1 MRGPFGVGNIV
12 PVRIPELAAGVFS
25 FLSLSPRGIFPD
37 RKTPNGAVPTKIP
50 ELQRELPCLTVTLMC
65 TWIFLG
71 CFYACVI
78 LILLLLIY
86 FSIFSHILNLELN
99 LKFIIVEKLR

>member
-50 ELQRELPCLTVTLMC
+50 ELQRELPCLYQTKLVLR
-65 TWIFLG
+65 FGL
-71 CFYACVI
+71 FSLDYAS
-78 LILLLLIY
+78 
-86 FSIFSHILNLELN
+86 SIN
-99 LKFIIVEKLR
+99 EKNRGIMKRT

>member
-1 MRGPFGVGNIV
+1 MMMLIYCMKTCNAMLV
-12 PVRIPELAAGVFS
+12 LL
-25 FLSLSPRGIFPD
+25 FLLC
-37 RKTPNGAVPTKIP
+37 N
-50 ELQRELPCLTVTLMC
+50 TVTLMC

-78 LILLLLIY
+78 LLLLLLIY
-86 FSIFSHILNLELN
+86 FGIFSHVLNLELN